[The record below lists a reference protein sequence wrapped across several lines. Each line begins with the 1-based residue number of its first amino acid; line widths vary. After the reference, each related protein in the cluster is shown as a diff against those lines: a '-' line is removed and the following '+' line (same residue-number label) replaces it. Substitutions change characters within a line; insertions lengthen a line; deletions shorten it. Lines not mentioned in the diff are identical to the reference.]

1 MSAEIREKL
10 IALMDE
16 VDSIKE
22 NLDDADPS
30 SIARDLESLANDLEG
45 IEETVE
51 VAQGDLRNLRDKLD
65 SVLTEMDFSRPTPQ
79 KPPHISEIGEL
90 AHLVHEDRNRP
101 EILASYMTTNP
112 AKFWLAVTYNLS
124 TNPFGNVE
132 LVKFMQTMGQYI
144 D

>member
-16 VDSIKE
+16 MDSIKE

-30 SIARDLESLANDLEG
+30 SIARDLESLANDLVG

-51 VAQGDLRNLRDKLD
+51 VAQGDLRNLRNQLD
-65 SVLTEMDFSRPTPQ
+65 GILTEMDFSRPTPQ

-90 AHLVHEDRNRP
+90 AQLVHHDRNQP
-101 EILASYMTTNP
+101 EILAGYMTTNP

-132 LVKFMQTMGQYI
+132 LIKFMQTMGQYI

>member
-1 MSAEIREKL
+1 MSEIRNKL

-16 VDSIKE
+16 MDSIKE
-22 NLDDADPS
+22 NLDSADTS
-30 SIARDLESLANDLEG
+30 SISRDLSSLSSDLESV
-45 IEETVE
+45 EETVQS
-51 VAQGDLRNLRDKLD
+51 AQDDLDLLREKLD
-65 SVLTEMDFSRPTPQ
+65 SILTEMDFSRPTPQ

-90 AHLVHEDRNRP
+90 AQLVHVDRNRP

-132 LVKFMQTMGQYI
+132 LIKFMQTMGQYI